1 MKLAER
7 KLKPSED
14 QGSKPNLILLVPGA
28 LLVFVSIYIPIQYF
42 YRQFAWTKT
51 EARQLEREL
60 NYEGTEASAYNIM
73 EFTDANGNV
82 QRIKDDDENDRFE
95 GSDDQHF
102 VLYYNPKKPDEF
114 VMMNPGRYLIAIFLP
129 FGLLCC
135 YLGWPHKM
143 DKRVKS
149 IR

>member
-14 QGSKPNLILLVPGA
+14 QDGKPVLIVLVPGV
-28 LLVFVSIYIPIQYF
+28 LLVCVSIYIPIHYF
-42 YRQFAWTKT
+42 YRQLTWTKT
-51 EARQLEREL
+51 EARHLETEV
-60 NYEGTEASAYNIM
+60 NATGTIAYNVM

-82 QRIKDDDENDRFE
+82 QRIKDDDENDRVE

-135 YLGWPHKM
+135 YLGWPHKT
-143 DKRVKS
+143 DKRVKP

>member
-1 MKLAER
+1 MNPTQK
-7 KLKPSED
+7 KIKPSEE
-14 QGSKPNLILLVPGA
+14 QNVNPVLWLLVPGG
-28 LLVFVSIYIPIQYF
+28 LLVCVSIYIPIQYF

-51 EARQLEREL
+51 EARQVEREL
-60 NYEGTEASAYNIM
+60 NYEGVETRAYNIM